1 MSLRL
6 WWALTHSKYLL
17 TSKKVF
23 GERRQESLHNV
34 KLDTM
39 ILSGRRDRYSGE
51 ILWAFIV
58 YSPDTLPSLS
68 LSLPLFILPRKIIS
82 NVYKPDTA
90 YG

>member
-39 ILSGRRDRYSGE
+39 ILSCRRDRYSGE

-58 YSPDTLPSLS
+58 YSPDTLPPLS
-68 LSLPLFILPRKIIS
+68 LSLFILPRKIIS
-82 NVYKPDTA
+82 NVYKPDTV

>member
-58 YSPDTLPSLS
+58 YSPDTLPSL
-68 LSLPLFILPRKIIS
+68 FILPRKIIS